1 MSSDPIIE
9 DYRKKLLELRRQEVF
24 AKMSNG
30 PKREKVLLQ
39 IEQEILKV
47 RKGLAKRQTE
57 LAISKKGL

>member
-9 DYRKKLLELRRQEVF
+9 DYRKKLLALRRQEVF
-24 AKMSNG
+24 ARMSNG
-30 PKREKVLLQ
+30 PKREKILLQ

>member
-57 LAISKKGL
+57 LVISKKGL